1 MKGNWAINQAEDRE
15 TREHGF
21 EVTSVFL
28 RAEFKFSTTTKLI
41 FFSKLSKFSKI
52 SLLATLV
59 TEGTIYENVEE
70 KTFIGSTM

>member
-21 EVTSVFL
+21 EVTQDGQNSSFQQQQ
-28 RAEFKFSTTTKLI
+28 LI
-41 FFSKLSKFSKI
+41 FSSSKLSKLSKI
-52 SLLATLV
+52 SPLATLV

-70 KTFIGSTM
+70 KTFIGSTV

>member
-1 MKGNWAINQAEDRE
+1 MGNISQAEDRE

-21 EVTSVFL
+21 EVTSAFYGQNSS
-28 RAEFKFSTTTKLI
+28 FQQQQNSFFST
-41 FFSKLSKFSKI
+41 KLSKLSKI

-70 KTFIGSTM
+70 KTFIGSTV